1 MKATVPLPL
10 MITLIGAAI
19 AIAFAIWTIRTDV
32 QLMNQRMDF
41 EAQLRESDKETFM
54 QAFKAMEA
62 KIDAARNG
70 SAALSSM
77 QDNERLRQELSKLR
91 GR

>member
-1 MKATVPLPL
+1 MTFMVVIVSVALGIASTVW
-10 MITLIGAAI
+10 G
-19 AIAFAIWTIRTDV
+19 IRTDV
-32 QLMNQRMDF
+32 QLINQRMDF
-41 EAQLRESDKETFM
+41 EAKLRESDKDTFM

-70 SAALSSM
+70 TAALSAM
-77 QDNERLRQELSKLR
+77 QDNERLRQENTKLR